1 MVMMQ
6 VISMELY
13 RNLALAIGCIFLTTW
28 ILLFNLWACLQVP
41 TSPPGYSLLFN
52 LWACLQV
59 PTYPTTWILLFYLWA
74 CLQVPTPPPVYSSS
88 TSGPASRYLPH
99 HIIYFRTGNYL
110 EYTVL
115 NFQKL
120 NRIQDPDPSFYV
132 FTVYLGKILGIL
144 PDPNRQLCFVDHVFL
159 DWVPFWFKSL

>member
-41 TSPPGYSLLFN
+41 TSPPGYSSSTSGPASRYQPHHLDSPLQPLGLPPGTYPTTWTLLFN

-59 PTYPTTWILLFYLWA
+59 PNS
-74 CLQVPTPPPVYSSS
+74 PPGYSSS
-88 TSGPASRYLPH
+88 TSGPASRCLPH
-99 HIIYFRTGNYL
+99 PLYTHLQPLGLPPGTYLTTSSTLEQEII
-110 EYTVL
+110 
-115 NFQKL
+115 
-120 NRIQDPDPSFYV
+120 
-132 FTVYLGKILGIL
+132 
-144 PDPNRQLCFVDHVFL
+144 
-159 DWVPFWFKSL
+159 